1 MKFVRRDLGEAA
13 EASSGGGG
21 RGMVKEA
28 LVLVAAALGLV
39 TALYFTVG
47 FLVNLMLPLISFE
60 REQRWFGSVHL
71 SAHDSPEHL
80 ESDDRLHRA
89 NLILDLANEFE
100 TLTGDRAQEM
110 LKESLKI
117 EGDRTKLKNKYIKK
131 FNKVLPPK
139 TVVRFLQI
147 ENKLDAVINYELAAA
162 IPLVRPDVAAPQ
174 E

>member
-1 MKFVRRDLGEAA
+1 MKRLGMAILLAVFVASPVLAGEVRD
-13 EASSGGGG
+13 SI
-21 RGMVKEA
+21 A
-28 LVLVAAALGLV
+28 LTQSVIEVERKMIVAN
-39 TALYFTVG
+39 
-47 FLVNLMLPLISFE
+47 NLSLTD
-60 REQRWFGSVHL
+60 EQSKAFWPMYDEFQVDLRKL
-71 SAHDSPEHL
+71 NDK
-80 ESDDRLHRA
+80 RA

>member
-1 MKFVRRDLGEAA
+1 MKRLGMAILLAVFVASPVLAGEVRD
-13 EASSGGGG
+13 SI
-21 RGMVKEA
+21 A
-28 LVLVAAALGLV
+28 LTQSVIEVERKMIVAN
-39 TALYFTVG
+39 
-47 FLVNLMLPLISFE
+47 NLSLTD
-60 REQRWFGSVHL
+60 EQSKAFWPMYDEFQVDLRKL
-71 SAHDSPEHL
+71 NDK
-80 ESDDRLHRA
+80 RA

-117 EGDRTKLKNKYIKK
+117 ESDRTKLKNKYIKK